1 MIFVICRLSSYNVSE
16 WGDSNAR
23 PLRPERSALPTALHS
38 VTFDDAKIV
47 QKNKNEKFLN
57 FFLKTLAQYKN
68 LSYLC
73 TRKWDGAIAQ
83 LVEQRTENPC
93 VPGSIPGG
101 TTCKNSQNVLK
112 QRFGSFSFALKP
124 KFGYILTTFWY
135 FTSVFEI
142 FKRSF
147 WRRHII
153 KREGKNSSF
162 HLLFSRTSYPRVFS
176 WFQ

>member
-1 MIFVICRLSSYNVSE
+1 MIFVICRPSSYNVSE

-38 VTFDDAKIV
+38 VTFDGAKIV

-101 TTCKNSQNVLK
+101 TTLK
-112 QRFGSFSFALKP
+112 ETESYSDVALFFIYLP
-124 KFGYILTTFWY
+124 KC
-135 FTSVFEI
+135 
-142 FKRSF
+142 
-147 WRRHII
+147 RHCM
-153 KREGKNSSF
+153 
-162 HLLFSRTSYPRVFS
+162 L
-176 WFQ
+176 

>member
-1 MIFVICRLSSYNVSE
+1 MIFVICRPSSYNVSE

-38 VTFDDAKIV
+38 VTFDGAKIV

-68 LSYLC
+68 LPYLC

-101 TTCKNSQNVLK
+101 TTKKIANS
-112 QRFGSFSFALKP
+112 
-124 KFGYILTTFWY
+124 W
-135 FTSVFEI
+135 
-142 FKRSF
+142 
-147 WRRHII
+147 II
-153 KREGKNSSF
+153 KLLAIF
-162 HLLFSRTSYPRVFS
+162 LFILFSEMSPHCHHIYFLVTTRNKVVTTQFS
-176 WFQ
+176 K